1 MLLSPKSY
9 KENSTGDRDFVK
21 DEWGKDVLFTRT
33 IVLTHIKPVIETILS
48 RYIIVSREKNL

>member
-21 DEWGKDVLFTRT
+21 DKWGKDVLFTRT
-33 IVLTHIKPVIETILS
+33 IVLVNRTI
-48 RYIIVSREKNL
+48 VKEKLTS